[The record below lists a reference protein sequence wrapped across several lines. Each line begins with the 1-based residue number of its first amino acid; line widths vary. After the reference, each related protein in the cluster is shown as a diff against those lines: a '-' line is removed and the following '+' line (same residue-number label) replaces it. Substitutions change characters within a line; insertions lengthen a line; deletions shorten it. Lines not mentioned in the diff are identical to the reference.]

1 MNNMDHMNSALELMK
16 QKYQE
21 GVGARN
27 LLLAQQLE
35 KTDSLISLRHEI
47 RHLDAE
53 QVVLSHTSRSMMNDL
68 VSRMEEPVSMALQLL
83 WEDDRLFRF
92 RFDTYR
98 GEPGAWREVGKREWR
113 ITSDTEFEEGE
124 YEYFDPDEQSGG
136 GVSDIVSLIQDLS
149 FSQLLDP
156 PPQGLFSRDEPA
168 KHVDR
173 QGGDKKTENVAF
185 FLKEFVREAGLQ
197 FLFITHNSKL
207 AEIAEVAY
215 EVQKVKEMTSKV
227 VRIK

>member
-1 MNNMDHMNSALELMK
+1 MSNIDLMNSALESMK

-27 LLLAQQLE
+27 LLLNQQLE
-35 KTDSLISLRHEI
+35 KTDSLLSLRHEI

-53 QVVLSHTSRSMMNDL
+53 QVVLSHVSRSMMNDL

-98 GEPGAWREVGKREWR
+98 GEPGAWREVLKREGE
-113 ITSDTEFEEGE
+113 DGE
-124 YEYFDPDEQSGG
+124 YEAFDPDEQSGG

-197 FLFITHNSKL
+197 FLFITHNEGLEK
-207 AEIAEVAY
+207 AGDVVY
-215 EVQKVKEMTSKV
+215 RVVKVKEMTSKV
-227 VRIK
+227 ERVK

>member
-1 MNNMDHMNSALELMK
+1 MDIAQITVSLAAMK
-16 QKYQE
+16 QSHQK
-21 GVGARN
+21 GIGARD
-27 LLLAQQLE
+27 LLIAQQLE

-53 QVVLSHTSRSMMNDL
+53 QVVLSHASRSMMNDL

-98 GEPGAWREVGKREWR
+98 GEPAAYREVLKRE
-113 ITSDTEFEEGE
+113 TPGKEGE
-124 YEYFDPDEQSGG
+124 ESNYEAFDPDEASGG
-136 GVSDIVSLIQDLS
+136 GVSDIVSLIMDLS

-168 KHVDR
+168 KQVDR
-173 QGGDKKTENVAF
+173 QNGDHKTQNIVF
-185 FLKEFVREAGLQ
+185 FLKEFVKKAGMQ
-197 FLFITHNSKL
+197 FIFITHNQTL
-207 AEIAEVAY
+207 EGAGDVVYRVE
-215 EVQKVKEMTSKV
+215 KVKEMTSRV
-227 VRIK
+227 VRVK

>member
-1 MNNMDHMNSALELMK
+1 MNNIDLMNSALESMK
-16 QKYQE
+16 QKHEQ
-21 GVGARN
+21 GIGARN
-27 LLLAQQLE
+27 LLLAQQKE

-47 RHLDAE
+47 RLLDAE

-98 GEPGAWREVGKREWR
+98 GEPGAWREVGKRE
-113 ITSDTEFEEGE
+113 SPGKEGE
-124 YEYFDPDEQSGG
+124 DVGEVGYEFFDPDESSGG

-149 FSQLLDP
+149 FSQLIDP
-156 PPQGLFSRDEPA
+156 PPAGLFSRDEPA

-197 FLFITHNSKL
+197 FILITHNENLEK
-207 AEIAEVAY
+207 VGDVVY
-215 EVQKVKEMTSKV
+215 RTVKVKEMTSRVERVK
-227 VRIK
+227 